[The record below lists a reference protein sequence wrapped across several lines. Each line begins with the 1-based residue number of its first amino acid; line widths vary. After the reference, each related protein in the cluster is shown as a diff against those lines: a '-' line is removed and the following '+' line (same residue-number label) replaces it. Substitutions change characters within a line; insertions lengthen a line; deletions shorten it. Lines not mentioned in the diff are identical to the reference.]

1 MYGTIFFNEGW
12 RVIRQEEKQK
22 AAAKFREL
30 SSGFIALGDETRQ
43 HIVLMLAEAGFDG
56 MNVSD
61 ITTRTHLSRPAIS
74 HHLKILRDAGII
86 SSYKR
91 GTQVFYYIYIAEKL
105 VVMKE
110 LIGLLEVI
118 IAQSEDHAPGSDST
132 PHP

>member
-1 MYGTIFFNEGW
+1 MIQ
-12 RVIRQEEKQK
+12 QENKQK
-22 AAAKFREL
+22 ATAKFREL

-91 GTQVFYYIYIAEKL
+91 GTQVFYYIYIAKKL

-110 LIGLLEVI
+110 LISLIELI
-118 IAQSEDHAPGSDST
+118 IAQSEEHSHITDSDT
-132 PHP
+132 HT

>member
-1 MYGTIFFNEGW
+1 M
-12 RVIRQEEKQK
+12 IRQEEKQK

-91 GTQVFYYIYIAEKL
+91 GTQVFYYIHVAEKM
-105 VVMKE
+105 VVVKE
-110 LIGLLEVI
+110 LIELV
-118 IAQSEDHAPGSDST
+118 EDVLVPNEEHTDRSNDS
-132 PHP
+132 